1 MLAGNDRVLF
11 FFFFEGG
18 KKEQKY
24 WGGGERKAGSLKQC
38 EKPAGRL
45 GNGIQESVSAWPVG

>member
-1 MLAGNDRVLF
+1 MLAGNDRVF
-11 FFFFEGG
+11 FFFLRGV
-18 KKEQKY
+18 KKSRNI
-24 WGGGERKAGSLKQC
+24 GGEKKRGCSLKQC